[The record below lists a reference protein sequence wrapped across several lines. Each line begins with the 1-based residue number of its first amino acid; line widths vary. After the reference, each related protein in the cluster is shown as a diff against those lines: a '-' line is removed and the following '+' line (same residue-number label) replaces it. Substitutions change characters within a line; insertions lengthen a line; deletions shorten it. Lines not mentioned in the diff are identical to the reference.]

1 MCGCRSG
8 GNRNM
13 VVNNNRSVATN
24 NNRSRSKD
32 MQNMEILEQISKGE
46 DFVNVI
52 YNGPKHPHYMPTL
65 ADYVRKLYGIT
76 NYGYGKQGAIL
87 RVHNYDVMKAETNAA
102 KSGAKPLYERIELP
116 KEEEKPE
123 PEEIEEVIIEESEL
137 TEIEIVEEIV
147 NEEVSLEEE
156 ITIEEEVVIEE
167 EKPKKARKKKSE

>member
-1 MCGCRSG
+1 
-8 GNRNM
+8 M

-116 KEEEKPE
+116 KEEKTK